1 MNSPRAYLLLAFRQ
15 RIALRPSASLLRPHL
30 MSHSKGTTI
39 SIPSILIRNHSKMS
53 PTLSEN
59 PKITCQCGTVS
70 ITASRAEPL
79 SKFVCHCTECQ
90 KQSASAFG
98 TSAIFP
104 SEGMWPFPED
114 LQQHIGMWARPS
126 DSGNTVECY
135 FCKVCGVRI
144 LHRVI
149 FKDGTPRPSLAV
161 KGGCV
166 DGFNLEGAKHIYTR
180 SALVPVP
187 EGSEPGAPRVKP
199 WMWHWQIC
207 PKLT

>member
-1 MNSPRAYLLLAFRQ
+1 MNSTKTYLRLALRQ
-15 RIALRPSASLLRPHL
+15 RVVLRPSTGLLRPHL
-30 MSHSKGTTI
+30 MSHPKGVIRPFSSTFT
-39 SIPSILIRNHSKMS
+39 RNHSDVPPNS
-53 PTLSEN
+53 SGN
-59 PKITCQCGTVS
+59 PKITCQCGTIS
-70 ITASRAEPL
+70 LTASLPEPL
-79 SKFVCHCTECQ
+79 SKYVCHCTECQ

-98 TSAIFP
+98 ISAIFP
-104 SEGMWPFPED
+104 SEGMWPFPEH
-114 LQQHIGMWARPS
+114 LQRHIGMWARKS

-135 FCKVCGVRI
+135 FCKECGVRI

-166 DGFNLEGAKHIYTR
+166 EGLNLEGARHIYTR

-199 WMWHWQIC
+199 
-207 PKLT
+207 

>member
-1 MNSPRAYLLLAFRQ
+1 MNSSRAYILLAFRH
-15 RIALRPSASLLRPHL
+15 RAPMRPSTSLLRPYL
-30 MSHSKGTTI
+30 MSHSKGIINPI
-39 SIPSILIRNHSKMS
+39 SSTSIRNHSDVLLK
-53 PTLSEN
+53 TREN
-59 PKITCQCGTVS
+59 PKITCQCGTIS
-70 ITASRAEPL
+70 LTASRAEPL
-79 SKFVCHCTECQ
+79 SKYVCHCTECQ

-98 TSAIFP
+98 ISAIFP
-104 SEGMWPFPED
+104 SEGMWPFPKD
-114 LQQHIGMWARPS
+114 LQQHIGTWVRQA

-135 FCKVCGVRI
+135 FCKGCGVRI

-166 DGFNLEGAKHIYTR
+166 EGLNLDGAKHIYTR

-199 WMWHWQIC
+199 
-207 PKLT
+207 

>member
-1 MNSPRAYLLLAFRQ
+1 MNSSKACLSFAFRQ
-15 RIALRPSASLLRPHL
+15 RTTLRPSASLLRPYL
-30 MSHSKGTTI
+30 MSHFEGSTRPTS
-39 SIPSILIRNHSKMS
+39 SIPSRYHSNMPPKS
-53 PTLSEN
+53 SEN
-59 PKITCQCGTVS
+59 PKITCQCGTIS
-70 ITASRAEPL
+70 FRASRPEPL
-79 SKFVCHCTECQ
+79 SKYVCHCTECQ

-104 SEGMWPFPED
+104 SEGMWPFPEH
-114 LQQHIGMWARPS
+114 LQQHIGMWARRAN
-126 DSGNTVECY
+126 SGNTVECY

-166 DGFNLEGAKHIYTR
+166 EGFNLEGARHIYTR

-199 WMWHWQIC
+199 
-207 PKLT
+207 

>member
-1 MNSPRAYLLLAFRQ
+1 MNYSKTFLLLAFQLRA
-15 RIALRPSASLLRPHL
+15 ALRPSIGSLRPVP
-30 MSHSKGTTI
+30 MSHSQGITRPI
-39 SIPSILIRNHSKMS
+39 SPSIRNHSTMPPK
-53 PTLSEN
+53 LGEN
-59 PKITCQCGTVS
+59 PKITCQCGTIS
-70 ITASRAEPL
+70 LTASRAEPL
-79 SKFVCHCTECQ
+79 SKYVCHCTECQ

-104 SEGMWPFPED
+104 SEGMWPFSKD
-114 LQQHIGMWARPS
+114 LQQYIGMWARRA

-135 FCKVCGVRI
+135 FCKECGVRI

-149 FKDGTPRPSLAV
+149 FKDGTPRRSLAV

-166 DGFNLEGAKHIYTR
+166 EGFNLEGARHIYTR

-199 WMWHWQIC
+199 
-207 PKLT
+207 

>member
-1 MNSPRAYLLLAFRQ
+1 MNSSKAYLLLAFRQ
-15 RIALRPSASLLRPHL
+15 RTSLRPSTSLLHSHL
-30 MSHSKGTTI
+30 MSHSKGITNPI
-39 SIPSILIRNHSKMS
+39 SSMSIRNHSNMPPK
-53 PTLSEN
+53 LREN
-59 PKITCQCGTVS
+59 PKITCQCGTIS
-70 ITASRAEPL
+70 LTASRAEPL
-79 SKFVCHCTECQ
+79 GKYVCHCTECQ

-98 TSAIFP
+98 ISALFP
-104 SEGMWPFPED
+104 SEGMWPFPKE
-114 LQQHIGMWARPS
+114 LQQHIGMWARPA

-166 DGFNLEGAKHIYTR
+166 EGFNLDGAKHIYTR

-187 EGSEPGAPRVKP
+187 EGSDLGAPRVKP
-199 WMWHWQIC
+199 
-207 PKLT
+207 

>member
-1 MNSPRAYLLLAFRQ
+1 MTLQKRAYLLAAFRQ
-15 RIALRPSASLLRPHL
+15 RTALRPSNSLLRPYL
-30 MSHSKGTTI
+30 MSHSKGSTHPTSSI
-39 SIPSILIRNHSKMS
+39 SHRYHSNMPPKI
-53 PTLSEN
+53 SEN
-59 PKITCQCGTVS
+59 PKITCQCGTIS
-70 ITASRAEPL
+70 LTASRAEPL
-79 SKFVCHCTECQ
+79 SKYVCHCTECQ

-104 SEGMWPFPED
+104 SEGMWPFPKH
-114 LQQHIGMWARPS
+114 LQQHIGMWARRA

-166 DGFNLEGAKHIYTR
+166 EGFNLEGARHIYTR

-199 WMWHWQIC
+199 
-207 PKLT
+207 

>member
-1 MNSPRAYLLLAFRQ
+1 MSFSKAYVLTAFRQ
-15 RIALRPSASLLRPHL
+15 RTALRPSTSLLRPYL
-30 MSHSKGTTI
+30 MSHFNGSTHPTS
-39 SIPSILIRNHSKMS
+39 SIPNRYHSDMLPK
-53 PTLSEN
+53 LSEN
-59 PKITCQCGTVS
+59 PKITCQCGTIS
-70 ITASRAEPL
+70 LIASRAEPL
-79 SKFVCHCTECQ
+79 SKYVCHCTECQ

-104 SEGMWPFPED
+104 SEGMWPFPKH
-114 LQQHIGMWARPS
+114 LQQHIGMWARQAN
-126 DSGNTVECY
+126 SGNTVECY

-166 DGFNLEGAKHIYTR
+166 EGFNLEGARHIYTR

-199 WMWHWQIC
+199 
-207 PKLT
+207 

>member
-1 MNSPRAYLLLAFRQ
+1 MNSSKTYLLLAFRQ
-15 RIALRPSASLLRPHL
+15 RTALRPPASSLLRPYL
-30 MSHSKGTTI
+30 MSHSTGITHATSSI
-39 SIPSILIRNHSKMS
+39 SIRYHSNVSQK
-53 PTLSEN
+53 LNGN
-59 PKITCQCGTVS
+59 PKITCQCGTIS
-70 ITASRAEPL
+70 LTASRAEPL
-79 SKFVCHCTECQ
+79 SKYACHCTECQ

-104 SEGMWPFPED
+104 SEGMWPFPKH
-114 LQQHIGMWARPS
+114 LQQHIGMWARRA

-135 FCKVCGVRI
+135 FCKECGVRI

-166 DGFNLEGAKHIYTR
+166 EGFNLEGARHIYTR

-199 WMWHWQIC
+199 
-207 PKLT
+207 